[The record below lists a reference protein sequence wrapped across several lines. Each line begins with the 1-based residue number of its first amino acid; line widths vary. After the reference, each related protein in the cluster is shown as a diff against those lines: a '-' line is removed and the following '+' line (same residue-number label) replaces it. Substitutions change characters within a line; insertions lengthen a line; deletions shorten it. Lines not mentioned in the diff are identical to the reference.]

1 MKTLTID
8 GIYVTASEELTDEE
22 LKQYVTNLREHY
34 LLAKSMRF
42 ELDGD
47 FVNAEVHTANRP
59 FERIRRLTGY
69 LVGSLDKWNNAK
81 RAEEADRVKHDLQS

>member
-8 GIYVTASEELTDEE
+8 GIYVTASEELSEEE
-22 LKQYVTNLREHY
+22 LKQYVTDLREHY

-42 ELDGD
+42 EADGEY
-47 FVNAEVHTANRP
+47 VNVEIHSKNRP

-81 RAEEADRVKHDLQS
+81 RAEEADRVKHDLD